1 LCLCTGLWCP
11 LVKIVRLDS
20 DCAVSARGLPVEM
33 DDASSESDS
42 GTGSRCSFFRAQE
55 QRPPWLQQQ
64 LSATL
69 RIRTT
74 AVRPQI
80 SHEKLTLRIS
90 IKSTSSFGMGLF
102 ATTITADM
110 GGARFAQGPAV
121 GTLRHWTSLQVV
133 RLTYWHFNGRD
144 LMYLFIDV
152 LEWSVR
158 MLAVADS
165 VASHACLAGVF
176 FSFDQ
181 HFEGFV

>member
-1 LCLCTGLWCP
+1 
-11 LVKIVRLDS
+11 VKIVRLDS

-121 GTLRHWTSLQVV
+121 GTLRHWTSL
-133 RLTYWHFNGRD
+133 
-144 LMYLFIDV
+144 FIDV